1 MFPALH
7 NLVSLWAPK
16 EEKGKFVSALLG
28 GALGTVVT
36 WMMLGV
42 IIENLGWQY
51 GFYIPAIMTFVF
63 VAFWYYLVADAPAE
77 HPRIAKQEV
86 DLIKES
92 LGDSVSKSKQLPPIF
107 RVLTS
112 IPFLSLMILHY
123 GSLWG
128 LYFLQ
133 TAAPMFMT
141 EVLDFNLSK
150 AGILSSLPHLA
161 RLLAGFGFGGI
172 GDFIRRRNL
181 INVTMTRK
189 SFCIF
194 CKFYFNVNVV
204 SDQNHDQVA
213 TMVVY
218 RSMANR
224 TSFTLSAH
232 IIPGLFLISIAYV
245 AFNPYLCVAVVTLS
259 LGFNGAAAMTNLQ
272 NAQDLAPNFA
282 GTI

>member
-7 NLVSLWAPK
+7 NLVSRWAPK

-42 IIENLGWQY
+42 IIENFGWQW
-51 GFYIPAIMTFVF
+51 GFYIPALITFAF
-63 VAFWYYLVADAPAE
+63 VLVWYLLVADSPDD
-77 HPRIAKQEV
+77 HPRIQEKEKE
-86 DLIKES
+86 LIKES
-92 LGDSVSKSKQLPPIF
+92 LGDTVSKSKQFPPVF
-107 RVLTS
+107 KVVTS
-112 IPFLSLMILHY
+112 IPFLALMTLHY

-141 EVLDFNLSK
+141 EALDFNLSK

-161 RLLAGFGFGGI
+161 RLIAGFGFGEI

-181 INVTMTRK
+181 INVTTTRK

-194 CKFYFNVNVV
+194 CK
-204 SDQNHDQVA
+204 
-213 TMVVY
+213 
-218 RSMANR
+218 
-224 TSFTLSAH
+224 
-232 IIPGLFLISIAYV
+232 
-245 AFNPYLCVAVVTLS
+245 
-259 LGFNGAAAMTNLQ
+259 
-272 NAQDLAPNFA
+272 
-282 GTI
+282 